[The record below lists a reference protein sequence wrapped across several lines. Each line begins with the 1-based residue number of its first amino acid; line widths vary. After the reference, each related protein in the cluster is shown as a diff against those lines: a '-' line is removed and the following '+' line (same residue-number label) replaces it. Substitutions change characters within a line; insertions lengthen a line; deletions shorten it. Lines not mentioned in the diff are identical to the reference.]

1 MLGLGAG
8 TTAYHN
14 GIYGPYNTT
23 TNTNALHFDG
33 SGDYVDIA
41 DDDTLSFT
49 GAGSDDD
56 TPFSI
61 AFWLKR
67 DAVFASNDGIV
78 EKGDENLGK
87 LEYRIFF
94 ISGTVY
100 IDISDGGITNSS
112 YRRASWVAN
121 STSWQHMVLTYN
133 GDVGN
138 DEGIAFQLYINGVNA
153 GYPTATGGSDE
164 EGMTNYNGA
173 LRLGA
178 LRNTIYQLGGEMCQ
192 YIMWSK
198 VLTQTE
204 VTYLYAGGAAH
215 RNPLLSSQDYSSNNE
230 VVVWLPLD
238 TDLNDYSVNSN
249 NGTAFGDAALS
260 ADTVPF

>member
-1 MLGLGAG
+1 MEDGLVLTMSRQLQCDFLLRILMLGLGAG
-8 TTAYHN
+8 TTAYHYSIN
-14 GIYGPYNTT
+14 GPYNTT

-94 ISGTVY
+94 VSGNVY
-100 IDISDGGITNSS
+100 IDISDGGI
-112 YRRASWVAN
+112 
-121 STSWQHMVLTYN
+121 L
-133 GDVGN
+133 
-138 DEGIAFQLYINGVNA
+138 
-153 GYPTATGGSDE
+153 
-164 EGMTNYNGA
+164 
-173 LRLGA
+173 
-178 LRNTIYQLGGEMCQ
+178 
-192 YIMWSK
+192 
-198 VLTQTE
+198 
-204 VTYLYAGGAAH
+204 
-215 RNPLLSSQDYSSNNE
+215 
-230 VVVWLPLD
+230 
-238 TDLNDYSVNSN
+238 
-249 NGTAFGDAALS
+249 
-260 ADTVPF
+260 

>member
-23 TNTNALHFDG
+23 TNTNVLHFDG
-33 SGDYVDIA
+33 NGDYLEIA

-49 GAGSDDD
+49 GAGDGDD

-61 AFWLKR
+61 AFWVKR
-67 DAVFASNDGIV
+67 DGAHNDAIL
-78 EKGDENLGK
+78 EKGDPNSNT
-87 LEYRIFF
+87 LEYRIFWVG
-94 ISGTVY
+94 GTMYVN
-100 IDISDGGITNSS
+100 ISDGGAAVHN
-112 YRRASWVAN
+112 YRRLSWAN
-121 STSWQHMVLTYN
+121 SSTSWQHIIFTYI
-133 GDVGN
+133 GGVGGGN
-138 DEGIAFQLYINGVNA
+138 SAFELYVNGVHA
-153 GYPTATGGSDE
+153 GNGSTGGSDA
-164 EGMTNYNGA
+164 EGMTNYSGT

-178 LRNTIYQLGGEMCQ
+178 LQNNAAYQLAGEMCQ

-198 VLTQTE
+198 ALTQTE

-230 VVVWLPLD
+230 VVIWLPLD

-249 NGTAFGDAALS
+249 NGTAVGGAALS

>member
-8 TTAYHN
+8 TTAYHD

-23 TNTNALHFDG
+23 TNTNVLHFDG
-33 SGDYVDIA
+33 NGDYLEIA

-49 GAGSDDD
+49 GAGIDDD

-61 AFWLKR
+61 AFWVKR
-67 DAVFASNDGIV
+67 DANTSDGIV
-78 EKGDENLGK
+78 NKGNSNLSS
-87 LEYRIFF
+87 LEYRIFW
-94 ISGTVY
+94 IGGTVY
-100 IDISDGGITNSS
+100 FDISDGGVASLD
-112 YRRASWVAN
+112 YRRATWVAN
-121 STSWQHMVLTYN
+121 STGWQHMVFAYGGKLEED
-133 GDVGN
+133 GG
-138 DEGIAFQLYINGVNA
+138 AFELYVNGVYVNKSSYSTW
-153 GYPTATGGSDE
+153 GPD
-164 EGMTNYNGA
+164 GMTNYNGT

-178 LRNTIYQLGGEMCQ
+178 MQSNSGYQLGGEMCQ

-204 VTYLYAGGAAH
+204 VTYLYAEGAAH
-215 RNPLLSSQDYSSNNE
+215 RNPLLSSQDYSPDNK
-230 VVVWLPLD
+230 VVIWLPLD

-249 NGTAFGDAALS
+249 NGTAGGDAALS

>member
-49 GAGSDDD
+49 GAGPDDD

-61 AFWLKR
+61 AFWIKR
-67 DAVFASNDGIV
+67 DGVASPDGIV
-78 EKGDENLGK
+78 EKGDENLNE

-94 ISGTVY
+94 LAGRVY
-100 IDISDGGITNSS
+100 IDVCDGGNVLTS
-112 YRRASWVAN
+112 YRRASWVAG
-121 STSWQHMVLTYN
+121 STSWQHMVFTYN
-133 GDVGN
+133 GDIGGGN
-138 DEGIAFQLYINGVNA
+138 DAFELYVDGVHAGNGV
-153 GYPTATGGSDE
+153 TGGSDA
-164 EGMTNYNGA
+164 EGMTNYNGT

-178 LRNTIYQLGGEMCQ
+178 LRNAAYQLGGEMCQ

-230 VVVWLPLD
+230 VVIWLPLD

-249 NGTAFGDAALS
+249 NGTAAGGAALS
-260 ADTVPF
+260 ASTVPF

>member
-1 MLGLGAG
+1 MLGLGVG

-23 TNTNALHFDG
+23 TNTNALRFDG

-61 AFWLKR
+61 AFWIKR
-67 DAVFASNDGIV
+67 DGAALADGIV
-78 EKGDENLGK
+78 EKGDESLGE

-94 ISGTVY
+94 LASNVY
-100 IDISDGGITNSS
+100 IDVSDGEALTAS
-112 YRRASWVAN
+112 YRRASWASS
-121 STSWQHMVLTYN
+121 STSWQHMVFTYN
-133 GDVGN
+133 GDVGH
-138 DEGIAFQLYINGVNA
+138 DGGMAFELYINGVNA
-153 GYPTATGGSDE
+153 GVGSTGGADA
-164 EGMTNYNGA
+164 EGMTNYNGR

-178 LRNTIYQLGGEMCQ
+178 LRNAAYQLGGEMCQ

-230 VVVWLPLD
+230 VVIWLPLD

-249 NGTAFGDAALS
+249 NGTAAGDADLS
-260 ADTVPF
+260 ASTVPF